1 MMTERH
7 QLALKRVAFLRRA
20 LQQFD
25 SRSVEPRPFALADRV
40 VIAELPDAP
49 PVSFDG
55 PFDAV

>member
-20 LQQFD
+20 LQQFQ
-25 SRSVEPRPFALADRV
+25 SRSIEPRPFPLADRV
-40 VIAELPDAP
+40 VIAELPDVA

-55 PFDAV
+55 PVDAV